1 MLAPATLLGHDARD
15 SAKASPPEGEAAL
28 FRLAGDALHARLAA
42 AVATVRVVA
51 SGALGA
57 TWLAAAASGATC
69 WYALPARGVGL
80 VAAVAVLAALLRD
93 RRPAPPLLAAGVSLD
108 VASLSLGGW
117 RVLHA
122 PPGGTSLVLA
132 LADLLLPAAVLALS
146 VAELSVAASVEA
158 QVLRLMRA
166 KREAVASRVAR
177 IERSRRER
185 RDLLAR
191 AETLAELVIHDLRN
205 PLAVVLANVSL
216 AVDAVARVPEL
227 AEEHEGLGIARMEAL
242 RLSGMIGDLL
252 VVARLERGELRGDF
266 AAKRVWDL
274 LDAVAC
280 TRQRQAS
287 AKGLRVEV
295 VAPPELVAWIDEL
308 LVRRMLENLVGNALR
323 YAPRGGR
330 IELGAR
336 VERDRLQLVVRNN
349 GPAVDAA
356 LRPRLFEKYA
366 AHGRRD
372 PHSRGLG
379 LYLCRVV
386 AELHGGR
393 ITLAERE
400 GWNVSFEAELP
411 LSGRPDRLAR
421 SAPGGETA
429 DAR

>member
-1 MLAPATLLGHDARD
+1 VGDD
-15 SAKASPPEGEAAL
+15 SAL
-28 FRLAGDALHARLAA
+28 VRLAGDTLHARLAA
-42 AVATVRVVA
+42 AVASVRVVA
-51 SGALGA
+51 SVLLGG
-57 TWLAAAASGATC
+57 TWFAAAASGATS

-80 VAAVAVLAALLRD
+80 VVAVAVLAALPRD
-93 RRPAPPLLAAGVSLD
+93 RRPPPALLAAGVSLD
-108 VASLSLGGW
+108 VASLSLGCW

-122 PPGGTSLVLA
+122 PPGGASLVLA

-146 VAELSVAASVEA
+146 VAELSVVASVEA
-158 QVLRLMRA
+158 DALRLVQA

-177 IERSRRER
+177 LERSRRER

-216 AVDAVARVPEL
+216 AVEAVARFPEL
-227 AEEHEGLGIARMEAL
+227 AEEQEGLRIAQMEAL

-252 VVARLERGELRGDF
+252 VVPRLERGELRGDF
-266 AAKRVWDL
+266 AAKRVRDL
-274 LDAVAC
+274 LDAVAGA
-280 TRQRQAS
+280 RERQAS

-295 VAPPELVAWIDEL
+295 VAPPELVAWIDEV

-330 IELGAR
+330 IELAAR
-336 VERDRLQLVVRNN
+336 VERDRLQLAVRND

-356 LRPRLFEKYA
+356 VRPRLFEKYA
-366 AHGRRD
+366 AQGPRD
-372 PHSRGLG
+372 PRSSGLG

-386 AELHGGR
+386 TELHGGR
-393 ITLAERE
+393 IALAERD

-411 LSGRPDRLAR
+411 LSGRPDRRGAVGAGR
-421 SAPGGETA
+421 RDGGTAGRRTPGEEA
-429 DAR
+429 DLS